1 MTYLIEPNAI
11 TPGGRCPR
19 KCLQYCGIK
28 PCYGVPY

>member
-1 MTYLIEPNAI
+1 MTYLVEPNAA
-11 TPGGRCPR
+11 TLGAHCPK